1 MSRPVW
7 MITGAN
13 GFLGANAQRFLGAQA
28 DTIGFSR
35 NQHDLTTPG
44 SLAAEINR
52 VKPEYLL
59 HTAAIANHHVCD
71 SDPDLAFAVNA
82 RATQVIA
89 QACEQAG
96 TKLILIS
103 TDAVFSGKPT
113 PTQPAGDYTELD
125 PPSPDTVYGE
135 TKLQGEI
142 YAQNET
148 RPLIIRTNF
157 FGWSPSG
164 ERSILEFFVNA
175 LRKNKNV
182 SGFTNV
188 TTTSLYVQTLLDY
201 IYQLRDHAGVFH
213 VTSSDALTKYQFGVF
228 VAEQFELDAALI
240 TPEEVPEGKNISLN
254 THKLAITLGVEVQSQ
269 VRGIGISADQEG
281 YLT

>member
-1 MSRPVW
+1 
-7 MITGAN
+7 MITGAH
-13 GFLGANAQRFLGAQA
+13 GFLGANAQNFLSAQA
-28 DTIGFSR
+28 DIIGVSR
-35 NQHDLTTPG
+35 DQHDLTTPE

-52 VKPEYLL
+52 VKPDYLL
-59 HTAAIANHHVCD
+59 HTAAIASHHVCD
-71 SDPDLAFAVNA
+71 SNPDLAFAVNA

-96 TKLILIS
+96 TKLIFIS
-103 TDAVFSGKPT
+103 TDAVFSGQPT
-113 PTQPAGDYTELD
+113 PTQPAGDYKELD
-125 PPSPDTVYGE
+125 PPSPNTVYGD

-157 FGWSPSG
+157 FGWSPSRD
-164 ERSILEFFVNA
+164 RSILEFFINS
-175 LRKNKNV
+175 LRQNKPV

-201 IYQLRDHAGVFH
+201 IYQLKDHAGVFH

-228 VAEQFELDAALI
+228 VAEQFGLDGRLI
-240 TPEEVPEGKNISLN
+240 TPEEVPEAKNISLN
-254 THKLAITLGVEVQSQ
+254 THKLAVTLGIEVQSQ
-269 VRGIGISADQEG
+269 VRGIGLSADQEG
-281 YLT
+281 CLT

>member
-1 MSRPVW
+1 
-7 MITGAN
+7 
-13 GFLGANAQRFLGAQA
+13 
-28 DTIGFSR
+28 
-35 NQHDLTTPG
+35 
-44 SLAAEINR
+44 
-52 VKPEYLL
+52 
-59 HTAAIANHHVCD
+59 
-71 SDPDLAFAVNA
+71 
-82 RATQVIA
+82 VIA